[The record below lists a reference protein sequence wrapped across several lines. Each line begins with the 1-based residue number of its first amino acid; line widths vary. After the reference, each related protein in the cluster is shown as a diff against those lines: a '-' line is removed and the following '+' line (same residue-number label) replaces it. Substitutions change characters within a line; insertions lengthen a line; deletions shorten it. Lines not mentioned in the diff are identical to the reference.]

1 MACVI
6 YKLNIYCTGR
16 VIEMTKKK
24 TSEAQLK
31 ASRKREG
38 KNRRKA
44 TIASYKRS
52 ARTFIRNHAE
62 IDDLEELQQLIEER
76 KQSLKDN

>member
-1 MACVI
+1 M
-6 YKLNIYCTGR
+6 G
-16 VIEMTKKK
+16 EKK

-31 ASRKREG
+31 ASRNWEK
-38 KNRRKA
+38 KNRKKA

-62 IDDLEELQQLIEER
+62 FEDLEELKQLIEER
-76 KQSLKDN
+76 ESYLNEQAPTEE